1 MESPYDITI
10 SDDQNKINEDRKLI
24 AENYTIEEELTY
36 NIYKDK
42 TSPIASLIGN
52 TEDFRWLEYD
62 PVMKL
67 SDYNTLQKMRGRKE
81 TTLKEDEYLLTSELT
96 ASDYMDLKDI
106 QGKQIT
112 LENGE
117 TLNQK
122 TLLKNDFTYA
132 WISGSGYLIVVPD
145 SKING
150 LEVGKTNLSVN
161 TKEETTEKFE
171 STLTEKISTD
181 ICQTVDERTVCYD
194 SGDVQVKGYFLA
206 QNRSVITIMSFAL
219 FYLAFIFTAVTGTIL
234 AIQNLSD
241 SAEYKYRYITLNK
254 LGPSESEINKTIFKQ
269 LLIFFAFPVIYPL
282 ISNILISKS
291 LNNVFSTFLPTD
303 KTYIIYILISTALF
317 MIIYIIYFLATYFGF
332 KTNIQNTK

>member
-1 MESPYDITI
+1 
-10 SDDQNKINEDRKLI
+10 
-24 AENYTIEEELTY
+24 
-36 NIYKDK
+36 
-42 TSPIASLIGN
+42 
-52 TEDFRWLEYD
+52 
-62 PVMKL
+62 
-67 SDYNTLQKMRGRKE
+67 MRGRKE

-171 STLTEKISTD
+171 STLTEK
-181 ICQTVDERTVCYD
+181 
-194 SGDVQVKGYFLA
+194 
-206 QNRSVITIMSFAL
+206 
-219 FYLAFIFTAVTGTIL
+219 
-234 AIQNLSD
+234 
-241 SAEYKYRYITLNK
+241 
-254 LGPSESEINKTIFKQ
+254 
-269 LLIFFAFPVIYPL
+269 
-282 ISNILISKS
+282 
-291 LNNVFSTFLPTD
+291 
-303 KTYIIYILISTALF
+303 
-317 MIIYIIYFLATYFGF
+317 
-332 KTNIQNTK
+332 